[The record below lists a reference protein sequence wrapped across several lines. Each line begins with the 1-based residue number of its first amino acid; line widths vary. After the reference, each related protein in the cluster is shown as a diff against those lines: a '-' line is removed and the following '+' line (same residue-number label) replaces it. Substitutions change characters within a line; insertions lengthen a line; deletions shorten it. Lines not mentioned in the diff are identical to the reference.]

1 MKHLGGRGYPCKW
14 DGPRI
19 RGPGVG
25 GTQKMGNLGKF
36 YDGEHSLKHGNGDSG
51 ADLHCGK
58 DCGFS
63 HSARARIICRTQ
75 DRDGL
80 DTERKEDIYCQEW
93 ENMWSQDQGKR
104 PEINIQT
111 NVRGWL
117 SFSKSFSLRLR
128 CCPKGMDEV

>member
-1 MKHLGGRGYPCKW
+1 MKPLGGRGYPCRW

-19 RGPGVG
+19 RSPGVG
-25 GTQKMGNLGKF
+25 GTQKMGSLGKF
-36 YDGEHSLKHGNGDSG
+36 YVGEHSPKHGSGDSG

-63 HSARARIICRTQ
+63 HSARTRIMNRTQ

-80 DTERKEDIYCQEW
+80 DTEHKEDIYCRDW
-93 ENMWSQDQGKR
+93 GNMWSQDQGKR

-117 SFSKSFSLRLR
+117 SFSKSISLRLR
-128 CCPKGMDEV
+128 FRPKGMDEV